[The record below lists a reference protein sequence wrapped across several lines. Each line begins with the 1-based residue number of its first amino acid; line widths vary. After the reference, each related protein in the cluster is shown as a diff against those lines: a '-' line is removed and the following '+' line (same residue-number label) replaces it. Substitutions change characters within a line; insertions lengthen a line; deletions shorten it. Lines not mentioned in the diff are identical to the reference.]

1 MTPIV
6 RLFYRKEDMDMVD
19 MVVTVDKRQTERA
32 QINVHLLK

>member
-6 RLFYRKEDMDMVD
+6 RLFYRKEDMDMV
-19 MVVTVDKRQTERA
+19 VTVDNMRQTERT